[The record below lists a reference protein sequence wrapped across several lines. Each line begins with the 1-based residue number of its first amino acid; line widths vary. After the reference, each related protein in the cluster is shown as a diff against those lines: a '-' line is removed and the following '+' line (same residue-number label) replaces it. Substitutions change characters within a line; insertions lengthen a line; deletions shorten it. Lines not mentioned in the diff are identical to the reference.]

1 MNCRINV
8 RFSKVKH
15 ISFILLAFLLIFT
28 IGCSKKVIK
37 VDVEKRDKTATIKTT
52 DTDSAYSPTAST
64 TGVGKP
70 YYIDGIQ
77 YIPEN
82 QPQNYTQ
89 KGIASW
95 YGKKFHGRKTA
106 SGEVYNMYAMTAAHK
121 TLPLQTWVK
130 VHNFKNNR
138 EIVVRINDR
147 GPFVKGR
154 IIDLSF
160 TGAKKLGMA
169 DQGTAPVKVVV
180 LGRLK
185 NPKSKKKEYLPVDL
199 YTGNF
204 SIQVGAFQVRSN
216 AIILKQ
222 ELSKAYKDVHI
233 ATHKDYRGTFYRVRV
248 GKYSTLKQALMLEKQ
263 LNVNGRKTVFLI
275 AE

>member
-1 MNCRINV
+1 MNFRMDV
-8 RFSKVKH
+8 RFSKTNFY
-15 ISFILLAFLLIFT
+15 SFIVLLSLIIFVT
-28 IGCSKKVIK
+28 GCSKKTIS
-37 VDVEKRDKTATIKTT
+37 VEVMRQDKPATAQK
-52 DTDSAYSPTAST
+52 TDSDSNYSPTAST

-106 SGEVYNMYAMTAAHK
+106 SGEIYNMYSMTAAHK
-121 TLPLQTWVK
+121 TLPLQTWVR
-130 VHNFKNNR
+130 VHNLQNNK

-154 IIDLSF
+154 VIDLSF
-160 TGAKKLGMA
+160 TGAKKLGIA
-169 DQGTAPVKVVV
+169 ELGTAPVKLVV

-185 NPKSKKKEYLPVDL
+185 NKKSKQKEYLPVDL

-204 SIQVGAFQVRSN
+204 SIQVGAFQVKSN
-216 AIILKQ
+216 ADKLKH
-222 ELSKAYKDVHI
+222 ELSKAYENVHI
-233 ATHKDYRGTFYRVRV
+233 VSHKDHRGTFYRVRV
-248 GKYSTLKQALMLEKQ
+248 GKYSTLKKALMLEKKM
-263 LNVNGRKTVFLI
+263 NVNGQRTVFLI

>member
-1 MNCRINV
+1 MNI
-8 RFSKVKH
+8 RFSQVKFF
-15 ISFILLAFLLIFT
+15 SFIILVLLIFT
-28 IGCSKKVIK
+28 TGCSKKIIA
-37 VDVEKRDKTATIKTT
+37 VEAVKHPKSN
-52 DTDSAYSPTAST
+52 TDSSYSPTAST

-70 YYIDGIQ
+70 YSIDGIE
-77 YIPEN
+77 YVPES

-130 VHNFKNNR
+130 VHNFKNNK

-185 NPKSKKKEYLPVDL
+185 NPKSKIKEYVPVDL

-204 SIQVGAFQVRSN
+204 SIQVGAFQVKSN
-216 AIILKQ
+216 AEKLKY
-222 ELSKAYKDVHI
+222 ELSKSYKDVHI
-233 ATHKDYRGTFYRVRV
+233 VSHKDYRGTFYRVRV
-248 GKYSTLKQALMLEKQ
+248 GKYSTLKQALMLEKKM
-263 LNVNGRKTVFLI
+263 NINGQKTVFLI

>member
-8 RFSKVKH
+8 RFSKIKH

-77 YIPEN
+77 YTPEN
-82 QPQNYTQ
+82 QPQNYSQ

-106 SGEVYNMYAMTAAHK
+106 NGEVYNMYAMTAAHK

-169 DQGTAPVKVVV
+169 DQGTAPVKVIV

-185 NPKSKKKEYLPVDL
+185 NPKAEKKEYLPVDL

-216 AIILKQ
+216 ADKLKD

-248 GKYSTLKQALMLEKQ
+248 GKYSTLKQALMLEKE
-263 LNVNGRKTVFLI
+263 LNINGRKTVFLI

>member
-1 MNCRINV
+1 MHI
-8 RFSKVKH
+8 RFSKSKLF
-15 ISFILLAFLLIFT
+15 SFIVLLGLIIFVT
-28 IGCSKKVIK
+28 GCSKKVIA
-37 VDVEKRDKTATIKTT
+37 VEVTT
-52 DTDSAYSPTAST
+52 RGNSVSENSYSPTSST

-70 YYIDGIQ
+70 YSIDGIQ
-77 YIPEN
+77 YVPEN

-106 SGEVYNMYAMTAAHK
+106 SGEIYNMHAMTAAHK

-130 VHNFKNNR
+130 VHNLKNNK

-160 TGAKKLGMA
+160 NGAKRLGMA
-169 DQGTAPVKVVV
+169 NQGTAPVKVIV

-185 NPKSKKKEYLPVDL
+185 NPKSRKKEYLPVDI

-204 SIQVGAFQVRSN
+204 SIQVGAFQVKSN
-216 AIILKQ
+216 ANKLKYD
-222 ELSKAYKDVHI
+222 LSKLYKDVHI
-233 ATHKDYRGTFYRVRV
+233 VTHKDHRGTFYRVRV
-248 GKYSTLKQALMLEKQ
+248 GKYSTLKKALMLEKK
-263 LNVNGRKTVFLI
+263 LNVDGRKTVFLI
-275 AE
+275 AEQ

>member
-1 MNCRINV
+1 MYI
-8 RFSKVKH
+8 RFLKAKFF
-15 ISFILLAFLLIFT
+15 SFIVLLVLLIFVT
-28 IGCSKKVIK
+28 GCSKKVIA
-37 VDVEKRDKTATIKTT
+37 VEVVKPGDSAIVHK
-52 DTDSAYSPTAST
+52 TDSDPDTAYSPTAST

-70 YYIDGIQ
+70 YSIDGIQ
-77 YIPEN
+77 YVPEN

-95 YGKKFHGRKTA
+95 YGEKFHGRKTA
-106 SGEVYNMYAMTAAHK
+106 SGEIYNMHAMTAAHK

-130 VHNFKNNR
+130 VHNLKNNK

-185 NPKSKKKEYLPVDL
+185 NPKSKKKEYIPVDL
-199 YTGNF
+199 YTGIF
-204 SIQVGAFQVRSN
+204 AIQVGAFQVKSN
-216 AIILKQ
+216 ANKLKD
-222 ELSKAYKDVHI
+222 ELSKVYKDVHI
-233 ATHKDYRGTFYRVRV
+233 VTHKDHRGTFYRVRV
-248 GKYSTLKQALMLEKQ
+248 GKYSTLKKALMLEKK
-263 LNVNGRKTVFLI
+263 LNADGRKTVFLI
-275 AE
+275 AEQ